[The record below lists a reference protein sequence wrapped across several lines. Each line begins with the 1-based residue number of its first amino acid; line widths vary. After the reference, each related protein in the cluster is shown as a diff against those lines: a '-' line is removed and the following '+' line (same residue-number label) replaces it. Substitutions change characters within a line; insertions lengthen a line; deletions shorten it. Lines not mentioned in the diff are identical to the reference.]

1 MMTEIDLMGGEKSE
15 FQRMIERMCANRE
28 WLDRNVDEL
37 TAQYNVGEWVGIMD
51 KQVIAKGSNA
61 EEVKAAMGD
70 KFGGEAL
77 IICIPDRE
85 IPQPI

>member
-1 MMTEIDLMGGEKSE
+1 MTEIDLMGGEKSE
-15 FQRMIERMCANRE
+15 FQGMIERMCANRE
-28 WLDRNVDEL
+28 WLDQNIDEL
-37 TAQYNVGEWVGIMD
+37 TAQYNVGDWVGIVD

-77 IICIPDRE
+77 IICIPDKE